1 MLPHAPLTE
10 TIAAYESELD
20 QLPVLSALG
29 LRHELV
35 VEPLPYKLFDAYG
48 VQVDLVRAD
57 QLHPVISGNKW
68 YKLKY
73 NLLEAQRQ
81 GCHELLSFGGVWS
94 NHLHALACLAAALK
108 MSAVGVV
115 RGEEHDVA
123 TNPMLLEAARQ
134 GMTFEFV
141 SRQRFR
147 QLRDD
152 PFAMASVGRYLIP
165 EGGDNPLGV
174 LGAASMV
181 HCLRCDVS
189 RYTHG
194 AVAVGTGCTYA
205 GLRLGLPSQVKLL
218 GVSALKGAWMQ
229 RAIAEKMTQ
238 LNVPEAS
245 WLLSTQHHR
254 GGFAA
259 VDESLLSFISE
270 FRDNTGVALEPVY
283 TGKAM
288 LALIDFIQQQIIP
301 GGSRVLFIHSG
312 GLQGLRGFK
321 PPLKPNPDIPDE

>member
-1 MLPHAPLTE
+1 MLPHAPLAE

-29 LRHELV
+29 LRRGLA
-35 VEPLPYKLFDAYG
+35 VEPLAYKLFEAYG

-94 NHLHALACLAAALK
+94 NHLHGLACLASALK
-108 MSAVGVV
+108 MSSVGVV
-115 RGEEHDVA
+115 RGEEHDA
-123 TNPMLLEAARQ
+123 TTNPMLLDAARQ
-134 GMTFEFV
+134 GMRFEFV
-141 SRQRFR
+141 SRQQFR

-152 PFAMASVGRYLIP
+152 HRAMAATGRYLIP
-165 EGGDNPLGV
+165 EGGDNQLGM

-181 HCLRCDVS
+181 NSLQCDVS
-189 RYTHG
+189 RYSHG
-194 AVAVGTGCTYA
+194 IITVGTGCTYA
-205 GLRLGLPSQVKLL
+205 GLRLGLPSQVTLL
-218 GVSALKGAWMQ
+218 GVSALKGMWVQ
-229 RAIAEKMTQ
+229 RAIAEKMGQ
-238 LNVPEAS
+238 LEVPEAS
-245 WLLSTQHHR
+245 WLLSTEHHR
-254 GGFAA
+254 GGFAV
-259 VDESLLSFISE
+259 VDESLLSFITE